1 MPRKSGAN
9 RKVNVPK
16 PTLGDTDAGSD
27 DDTAFRSPEPEDG
40 TDYGLEFTT
49 SRLTLQDSSNRRCS
63 TLRKDTRN
71 DRAADGTA
79 SSEEEDQENRLPAA
93 RSPQTGRM
101 TSQQERRPAPS
112 QQERRPAPSQQ
123 ERRPAPSQPVRT
135 QASGTGPAAGQD
147 RHRRRKMANPISRAK
162 RMDREIQNLQKHPGT
177 LIPKLPFSRLV
188 REFIVKYSDGE
199 PFRVT
204 EGAFNALQVSS
215 EMYVTQR
222 LADSYMLTKHRNR
235 VTLEVRDMA
244 LMALICDRGHN

>member
-1 MPRKSGAN
+1 MPRKSGAS

-16 PTLGDTDAGSD
+16 PTLGDTDVESD
-27 DDTAFRSPEPEDG
+27 DETAFRSPEPEDG

-49 SRLTLQDSSNRRCS
+49 SRLTLQDASNRRCS
-63 TLRKDTRN
+63 TLRKDTTKGRASE
-71 DRAADGTA
+71 AADRTA

-93 RSPQTGRM
+93 RSPQTRRM

-112 QQERRPAPSQQ
+112 QPA
-123 ERRPAPSQPVRT
+123 RT
-135 QASGTGPAAGQD
+135 QASGSGPAAAQD
-147 RHRRRKMANPISRAK
+147 RNRRRKMANPMSRAQ
-162 RMDREIQNLQKHPGT
+162 RMDREIQHLQKHPGT

-188 REFIVKYSDGE
+188 REFIVKYSDRA
-199 PFRVT
+199 PLKVT

>member
-1 MPRKSGAN
+1 MPRKSGAS
-9 RKVNVPK
+9 RKVDVPK
-16 PTLGDTDAGSD
+16 PTLGDTDAESD
-27 DDTAFRSPEPEDG
+27 DDSAFRSPEPEDG

-49 SRLTLQDSSNRRCS
+49 SRLTLQDASNRRCS
-63 TLRKDTRN
+63 TLRKDARSG
-71 DRAADGTA
+71 RALEAANRTA

-93 RSPQTGRM
+93 RSPRRM
-101 TSQQERRPAPS
+101 TSQQERRPTAS
-112 QQERRPAPSQQ
+112 QQERRPTAN
-123 ERRPAPSQPVRT
+123 
-135 QASGTGPAAGQD
+135 QASGLGPAAPQD
-147 RHRRRKMANPISRAK
+147 RRRPRKMANPMSRAR
-162 RMDREIQNLQKHPGT
+162 RMDREIQQLQKHPGT

-188 REFIVKYSDGE
+188 RECIMKYSDGA
-199 PFRVT
+199 PLKIT

>member
-1 MPRKSGAN
+1 MPRKSGAS
-9 RKVNVPK
+9 RKVDVPK
-16 PTLGDTDAGSD
+16 PTLGDTDAESD

-49 SRLTLQDSSNRRCS
+49 SRLTLQDASNRRCS
-63 TLRKDTRN
+63 TLRKDARSG
-71 DRAADGTA
+71 RALEAADRTA
-79 SSEEEDQENRLPAA
+79 SSEEEDQENRLPAT
-93 RSPQTGRM
+93 RSPRRM
-101 TSQQERRPAPS
+101 TSQQERRPTAS
-112 QQERRPAPSQQ
+112 
-123 ERRPAPSQPVRT
+123 
-135 QASGTGPAAGQD
+135 QASGSGPAAPQD
-147 RHRRRKMANPISRAK
+147 RRRPRKMANPMSRAR
-162 RMDREIQNLQKHPGT
+162 RMDREIQHLQKHPGT

-188 REFIVKYSDGE
+188 RECIMKYSDGA
-199 PFRVT
+199 PLKIT